1 MHYRHAYHA
10 ANFADVHK
18 HVLLVGLLQ
27 ALSRKDS
34 PWSYLETHAGAG
46 LYDLRSAASLK
57 TAEAQDGIG
66 QLHRDLEF
74 AEPVTS
80 YLKAVYALNAA
91 DGPVHIYPG
100 SPVLAQAL
108 LREKDRLVLC
118 ENVDDVF
125 AELKGHFGRDR
136 QATLHQRDGYETH
149 ALLPPTEKRGL
160 VLVDPPFERRDEF
173 EAMEEFL
180 AKAQA
185 RFAGGIYAFWYPL
198 KNSFEVE
205 RFGRRIAA
213 LSSKP
218 VLDFCLDTGAPAE
231 GQMRGSGM
239 VVVNPPYRFAEEMTP
254 VLAAL
259 AKTLSLGPRA
269 ASYVTWL
276 KKET

>member
-10 ANFADVHK
+10 GNFADVHK

-57 TAEAQDGIG
+57 TAEAQEGIG
-66 QLHRDLEF
+66 QLRRDGEF

-80 YLKAVYALNAA
+80 YLKAVHAFNAP
-91 DGPVHIYPG
+91 DGPVQIYPG

-108 LREKDRLVLC
+108 LREKDKLVLC

-125 AELKGHFGRDR
+125 AELKGHFARDK
-136 QATLHQRDGYETH
+136 QATLHQRDGYEAH
-149 ALLPPTEKRGL
+149 ALLPPPEKRGL

-173 EAMEEFL
+173 EAMEQFL

-205 RFGRRIAA
+205 RFGRRIALA
-213 LSSKP
+213 SSKP
-218 VLDFCLDTGAPAE
+218 VVDFCLDTGAKAE

-239 VVVNPPYRFAEEMTP
+239 VVVNPPYRFAEEMEP
-254 VLAAL
+254 VLQDL
-259 AKTLSLGPRA
+259 AKTLSLGARA
-269 ASYVTWL
+269 ASHIAWL
-276 KKET
+276 KRE